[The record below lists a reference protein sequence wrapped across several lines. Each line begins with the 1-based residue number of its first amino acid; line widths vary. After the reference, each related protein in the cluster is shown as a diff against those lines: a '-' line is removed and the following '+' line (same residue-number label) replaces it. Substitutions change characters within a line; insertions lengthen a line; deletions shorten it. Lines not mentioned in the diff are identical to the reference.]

1 MSFTLLSNQAVLDAV
16 EARASLHSIDTTSD
30 AVATVDLARYY
41 ALIEADLTA
50 LETRFSA
57 SERMAVIAVH
67 QNARFG
73 PIQDIWMI
81 AARVEDGLRLERLA
95 EQHDLHEAAFLTK
108 VASLTKSEMVAFVDA
123 AGRWWNAVASE
134 REPESGDLFVGIK
147 RPR

>member
-1 MSFTLLSNQAVLDAV
+1 MSSTLLPDQAVLDAV
-16 EARASLHSIDTTSD
+16 DSRASPHSIDTTGD

-57 SERMAVIAVH
+57 SERMAVIAIH
-67 QNARFG
+67 QNARLS

-81 AARVEDGLRLERLA
+81 AARVMDGLEYERLA
-95 EQHDLHEAAFLTK
+95 EQHDLHESAFLTK
-108 VASLTKSEMVAFVDA
+108 VAALTKSEMVAFVDA
-123 AGRWWNAVASE
+123 AGRWWNAVDSE
-134 REPESGDLFVGIK
+134 REPEGGDLFVGIT